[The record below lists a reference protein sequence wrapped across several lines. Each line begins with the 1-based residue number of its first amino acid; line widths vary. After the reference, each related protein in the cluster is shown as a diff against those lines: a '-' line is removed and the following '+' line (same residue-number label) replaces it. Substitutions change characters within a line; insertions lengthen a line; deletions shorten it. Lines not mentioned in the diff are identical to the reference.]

1 MQRNEGLM
9 SPCYLISLSLSR
21 PLTPR
26 IQALRMFRAF
36 VQSSMWGLT
45 VRPKR
50 MTKGML
56 NWRGVVVIVFVSR
69 QISSWNR
76 RTTNPVGFAFRIQ
89 GLLEGRK
96 HINWMLNRNFEFV
109 EMEGIPIYVHIGV
122 TSQSASLDE
131 LGH

>member
-1 MQRNEGLM
+1 
-9 SPCYLISLSLSR
+9 
-21 PLTPR
+21 
-26 IQALRMFRAF
+26 
-36 VQSSMWGLT
+36 
-45 VRPKR
+45 

-56 NWRGVVVIVFVSR
+56 NRRGVVVIVFVSR
-69 QISSWNR
+69 QISSRNR

-131 LGH
+131 LGHRQAGQSLISQMCMLGQYLMMNKPH

>member
-1 MQRNEGLM
+1 M
-9 SPCYLISLSLSR
+9 
-21 PLTPR
+21 PR

-69 QISSWNR
+69 QILSWNR

-109 EMEGIPIYVHIGV
+109 EMEGIPIYC
-122 TSQSASLDE
+122 
-131 LGH
+131 